1 MRKEYFCRECSH
13 YVSEEEYYHQGR
25 VCKKCRSEK
34 EKDRIKNLTE
44 LELAEYLLH
53 RSCIRVLERVRY
65 DKKEAYKN
73 VKCHWEKPLE
83 MKGDLI
89 NNKEFWGKW
98 IEQSRIYEEGG
109 RLPNSRPTIDRIESN
124 VEKGGHYTMEN
135 IQVLSHGEN
144 SFKAN
149 SIKCKVI
156 SIKDLKVVR
165 ITDYESTKDVMKELN
180 ISAYNTI
187 NLFKDSG
194 KIHSIGN
201 GYSILLQTVNGV
213 IREQDSPLY
222 NAVFTKQK
230 ILVDYVT
237 GKEYI
242 ISSKQSSFD
251 SHGIWFD
258 ESQVITG

>member
-1 MRKEYFCRECSH
+1 MNKKYFCKECSH
-13 YVSEEEYYHQGR
+13 YVSKEEYYHQGKL
-25 VCKKCRSEK
+25 CKKCRSEK
-34 EKDRIKNLTE
+34 DKNRIDNLTGIK
-44 LELAEYLLH
+44 LAEYLLH
-53 RSCIRVLERVRY
+53 RSCIRALERARGEE
-65 DKKEAYKN
+65 KGAYEG
-73 VKCHWEKPLE
+73 VKCDWNKPLK
-83 MKGDLI
+83 MKEDLM
-89 NNKEFWGKW
+89 NFTEFWDKW
-98 IEQSRIYEEGG
+98 LEQSRIYEESGKVAN
-109 RLPNSRPTIDRIESN
+109 LRPTLDRIESN

-156 SIKDLKVVR
+156 FIKGLKVVK
-165 ITDYESTKDVMKELN
+165 ITDYESTKDVMKELK
-180 ISAYNTI
+180 IPAYNTI

-201 GYSILLQTVNGV
+201 GYSILLQTINGV
-213 IREQDSPLY
+213 LREQDSPLY
-222 NAVFTKQK
+222 KAVFTKQK

-258 ESQVITG
+258 ENQVITG